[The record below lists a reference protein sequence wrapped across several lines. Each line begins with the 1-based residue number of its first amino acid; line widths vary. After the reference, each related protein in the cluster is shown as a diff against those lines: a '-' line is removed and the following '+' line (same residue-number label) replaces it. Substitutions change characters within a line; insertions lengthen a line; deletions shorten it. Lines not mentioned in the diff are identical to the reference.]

1 MKIRYFAALAAAL
14 ALSACVSSP
23 EIKSTFNP
31 SEAAFINKTGSGTIK
46 GQAFLRR
53 NDGMV
58 VYAAGSDVRLI
69 PKSTYADERMN
80 AIYGGGKIGRY
91 VQPVN
96 NNPQYISMTKVTRA
110 NGEGRFEF
118 KNLADGEYYIVT
130 PVSWMAGDMPQGGSL
145 MERVTIRGGNSVDL
159 IMTGQ

>member
-1 MKIRYFAALAAAL
+1 MRLKSFAFLAALMAA
-14 ALSACVSSP
+14 SGCVATP
-23 EIKSTFNP
+23 EVKSTFNA
-31 SEAAFINKTGSGTIK
+31 SEAAFINKAGSGTIK

-80 AIYGGGKIGRY
+80 LIYAGGKIGRY

-118 KNLADGEYYIVT
+118 KNVADGEYYVVT
-130 PVSWMAGDMPQGGSL
+130 PVSWMAGDMRQGGSL
-145 MERVTIRGGNSVDL
+145 MERATIRGGNSVEL

>member
-1 MKIRYFAALAAAL
+1 MKLKSFVFLAALMAATG
-14 ALSACVSSP
+14 CVATP
-23 EIKSTFNP
+23 EVKSKFNA
-31 SEAAFINKTGSGTIK
+31 SEAAFINKTGNGTIR

-80 AIYGGGKIGRY
+80 LIYGGGKIGRY

-96 NNPQYISMTKVTRA
+96 NNAQYISMTKVTRA

-118 KNLADGEYYIVT
+118 KNVADGDYYVVT
-130 PVSWMAGDMPQGGSL
+130 PVSWMAGDIRQGGSL
-145 MERVTIRGGNSVDL
+145 MERVTIRGGNNVDL
-159 IMTGQ
+159 VMTGQ

>member
-1 MKIRYFAALAAAL
+1 MKLKYVAALAAAI
-14 ALSACVSSP
+14 ALTGCVSAP

-31 SEAAFINKTGSGTIK
+31 SEAAFINKIGNGTIK

-58 VYAAGSDVRLI
+58 VYAAGSDVRLV
-69 PKSTYADERMN
+69 PKSAYADERIN
-80 AIYGGGKIGRY
+80 AIYRGGKIGGY

-96 NNPQYISMTKVTRA
+96 NNQQYISMTKVTRA

-118 KNLADGEYYIVT
+118 KNLADGEYYVVT
-130 PVSWMAGDMPQGGSL
+130 PVSWMAGNMPQGGSL
-145 MERVTIRGGNSVDL
+145 MERATIRGGNTVEL
-159 IMTGQ
+159 VMTGQ